1 MTDFIRR
8 RPVLSAI
15 LAALALVILLG
26 SFPIVPETKQAV
38 VVRFGK
44 PVRILNRYE
53 PGRPIGAPGAGIS
66 WRIPFA
72 EQVVWIDKRVQDVD
86 MQRQQVLSTD
96 QRRLEVDAFARYRI
110 VDPLLMYIRAGN
122 ERQLT
127 DQLRPILGSE
137 VRNELGRIEFAALLT
152 PERQGI
158 MDSVRTSLNRIAR
171 QYGVEVLDVRIKRT
185 DLPDGTP
192 LEAAFDRMRTAREQ
206 EARSILA
213 EGAKQAQIIRAEA
226 DAEAARTYAAS
237 FGKDPQFYDFYR
249 AMQSYRSTFA
259 GEGEERTA
267 PTTIVLS
274 PQNDY
279 LREFTGR
286 SR

>member
-1 MTDFIRR
+1 MTEFLRN
-8 RPVLSAI
+8 RPLVATIAGLLILFVLFSSCP
-15 LAALALVILLG
+15 VI
-26 SFPIVPETKQAV
+26 PETKQAV

-53 PGRPIGAPGAGIS
+53 PGRPIGAAGAGIS
-66 WRIPFA
+66 YRIPGA
-72 EQVVWIDKRVQDVD
+72 ESIVWIDKRVQNVD
-86 MQRQQVLSTD
+86 MQRQQVISTD
-96 QRRLEVDAFARYRI
+96 QRRLQVDAFARYRI
-110 VDPLLMYIRAGN
+110 VDPLLMFIRAGN
-122 ERQLT
+122 EQQLT
-127 DQLRPILGSE
+127 EQLRPILGSE
-137 VRNELGRIEFAALLT
+137 VRNELGRIEFASLLT

-158 MDSVRTSLNRIAR
+158 MTSVKDSLNRIAR

-185 DLPDGTP
+185 DLPDGAP
-192 LEAAFDRMRTAREQ
+192 LTSAYESMRTARQQ
-206 EARSILA
+206 EARSIRA
-213 EGAKQAQIIRAEA
+213 QGAKAAQIIRAEA

-249 AMQSYRSTFA
+249 AMQSYQATFIGDGQEKA
-259 GEGEERTA
+259 S

-279 LREFTGR
+279 LREFSGR